1 MKKTYLKSIVLPIA
15 AIGLCLSILTSA
27 LQVPDANPVE
37 TGSFDFFLSEDGER
51 SVPTWTDVG
60 GISFRT
66 DSIVAFQTHETRE
79 DNSLIF
85 TDGGWEFEVP
95 VPYLRLKESL
105 GQ

>member
-1 MKKTYLKSIVLPIA
+1 MKKTYLKSIALPLA

-37 TGSFDFFLSEDGER
+37 TGSFDFFLGEDGQTPA
-51 SVPTWTDVG
+51 STWTDVG

-66 DSIVAFQTHETRE
+66 DSIVAFQAHETRE
-79 DNSLIF
+79 DNSLIL

>member
-1 MKKTYLKSIVLPIA
+1 MKKTYLKSIVLPITA
-15 AIGLCLSILTSA
+15 VGLCLSILTSA
-27 LQVPDANPVE
+27 IQVPKAPI
-37 TGSFDFFLSEDGER
+37 
-51 SVPTWTDVG
+51 WTEVG

-66 DSIVAFQTHETRE
+66 DSIVALQAHETRE
-79 DNSLIF
+79 DNSLIL